1 LTSSCENG
9 TLFAMPPSADNIATF
24 VEVVRRQSLSAA
36 ARTLGLPK
44 STVSRRLVR
53 LEEELHSQ
61 LLQRDA
67 RKIAL
72 TSVGRRFYEA
82 VVSAVDALD
91 AAVTQL
97 EQSSTEPRGAIR
109 ITAPP
114 DLGRMVLAPMFVAFL
129 ERHADISLDLVL
141 TNRTVDLVQEGID
154 VAVRASRVVEGSLIV
169 RKLCESALQLAV
181 SAQHARDGDQ
191 NSDSVRG
198 LIERPFVLHRA
209 SAGSQVIKLERAV
222 GAGRAPRKAVDLTVS
237 GRVNVDDYAALAEL
251 VAAGQGV
258 GLMPAIH
265 VRDGV
270 SAGRLVRIF
279 PEWSSRAPHVYLV
292 YPTRQQP
299 ERVRLLTEFLLAA
312 FAEHGNV

>member
-1 LTSSCENG
+1 
-9 TLFAMPPSADNIATF
+9 MPPSTDNIATF

-36 ARTLGLPK
+36 ARSLGLPK

-72 TSVGRRFYEA
+72 TSAGRGFYES

-91 AAVTQL
+91 AAVSQL
-97 EQSSTEPRGAIR
+97 AQSSSEPRGAIR

-154 VAVRASRVVEGSLIV
+154 VAVRASRVVEGSLIA
-169 RKLCESALQLAV
+169 RKLCESALQLAIG
-181 SAQHARDGDQ
+181 AQHAPVGD
-191 NSDSVRG
+191 DATPRG
-198 LIERPFVLHRA
+198 LVERPFVLHRA
-209 SAGSQVIKLERAV
+209 SGGSQVIKLERSP
-222 GAGRAPRKAVDLTVS
+222 GARGARKTVELTVS

-270 SAGRLVRIF
+270 GAGRLVHIF

-312 FAEHGNV
+312 FAAHGSV

>member
-1 LTSSCENG
+1 
-9 TLFAMPPSADNIATF
+9 MPPSADNIATF

-36 ARTLGLPK
+36 ARSLGLPK

-72 TSVGRRFYEA
+72 TAVGRRFYGQ
-82 VVSAVDALD
+82 VVAAVDALD
-91 AAVTQL
+91 AAVTQV
-97 EQSSTEPRGAIR
+97 EQSSSEPRGTIR

-129 ERHADISLDLVL
+129 ERHADIALDVVL

-154 VAVRASRVVEGSLIV
+154 VAVRASRLSEGSLIA
-169 RKLCESALQLAV
+169 RKLCEAELQLAV
-181 SAQHARDGDQ
+181 SKERAGA
-191 NSDSVRG
+191 SDVANIRV
-198 LIERPFVLHRA
+198 LEQRPFVLHRA
-209 SAGSQVIKLERAV
+209 TGSSQVIKLERAQ
-222 GAGRAPRKAVDLTVS
+222 GTSRAARKPVELTVS

-279 PEWSSRAPHVYLV
+279 PEWSSRAAHVYLV
-292 YPTRQQP
+292 YATRQQP
-299 ERVRLLTEFLLAA
+299 ERVRLLSEFLLER
-312 FAEHGNV
+312 FASHGGV

>member
-1 LTSSCENG
+1 M
-9 TLFAMPPSADNIATF
+9 APSADNIATF

-36 ARTLGLPK
+36 ARSLGLPK

-72 TSVGRRFYEA
+72 TAVGRRFYES

-97 EQSSTEPRGAIR
+97 ELSSSEPRGAIR

-154 VAVRASRVVEGSLIV
+154 VAVRASRVVEGSLIA

-181 SAQHARDGDQ
+181 SAQHYTHD
-191 NSDSVRG
+191 DSETIRS
-198 LIERPFVLHRA
+198 LAERPFVLHRA
-209 SAGSQVIKLERAV
+209 SAGSQVIKLERGVAAPAR
-222 GAGRAPRKAVDLTVS
+222 GAAARPDGALRGPRKTVELTVS

-279 PEWSSRAPHVYLV
+279 PAWSSRAPHVFLV

-312 FAEHGNV
+312 FAEHGSV

>member
-1 LTSSCENG
+1 
-9 TLFAMPPSADNIATF
+9 MPPSADNIATF

-36 ARTLGLPK
+36 ARSLGLPK

-61 LLQRDA
+61 LLLRDA

-72 TSVGRRFYEA
+72 TTVGRRFYGQ

-97 EQSSTEPRGAIR
+97 EQSSSEPRGTIR

-129 ERHADISLDLVL
+129 ERHADIALDVVL
-141 TNRTVDLVQEGID
+141 TNRAVDLVQEGID
-154 VAVRASRVVEGSLIV
+154 VAVRASRLSEGSLIA
-169 RKLCESALQLAV
+169 RKLCEAELQLAV
-181 SAQHARDGDQ
+181 SKERQSPDAGNIRSLEQ
-191 NSDSVRG
+191 
-198 LIERPFVLHRA
+198 RPFVLHRA
-209 SAGSQVIKLERAV
+209 TGNSQVIKLERAQ
-222 GAGRAPRKAVDLTVS
+222 GTSRALRKPVELTVS

-270 SAGRLVRIF
+270 SAGRLVRVF
-279 PEWSSRAPHVYLV
+279 PEWSSRAAHVYLV
-292 YPTRQQP
+292 YATRQQP
-299 ERVRLLTEFLLAA
+299 ERVRLLSEFLLES
-312 FAEHGNV
+312 FASHGGV

>member
-1 LTSSCENG
+1 
-9 TLFAMPPSADNIATF
+9 MPPSADNIATF

-36 ARTLGLPK
+36 ARSLGLPK

-72 TSVGRRFYEA
+72 TSVGRRFYES
-82 VVSAVDALD
+82 VLSAVDALD

-97 EQSSTEPRGAIR
+97 AQSSSEPRGTIR
-109 ITAPP
+109 VTAPP

-154 VAVRASRVVEGSLIV
+154 VAVRASRVVEGSLIA

-181 SAQHARDGDQ
+181 SAQHVRSAERDGD
-191 NSDSVRG
+191 SDTIRALVD
-198 LIERPFVLHRA
+198 RPFVLHRA
-209 SAGSQVIKLERAV
+209 SGDSQVIKLERSA
-222 GAGRAPRKAVDLTVS
+222 GAGRAPRRTVELTVS

-251 VAAGQGV
+251 VAAGQGA

-270 SAGRLVRIF
+270 SAGRLVRIY
-279 PEWSSRAPHVYLV
+279 PAWSSRAPHVYLV
-292 YPTRQQP
+292 YPTRQHP

-312 FAEHGNV
+312 FAEHGSV